1 MVYGI
6 GKNNMPKG
14 WRRKTENNNR
24 IYDLWHGMLRRCYD
38 EKYHEKYPT
47 YKDCYV
53 CDRWLILYNF
63 IEDLPKIDGY
73 ELWLNNPNKH
83 ISLDKDIKSNGNN
96 KCYCLEQ
103 CVFVSNSDNT
113 IQSNKTMNYDF
124 TQKEEYRQKM
134 NPKKVIQYDDSMNII
149 AIYNGIRKAERETG
163 ISRQTISTCCK
174 FYEMN
179 CNEKEWYKKYKM
191 KPQIKAG
198 GYIWKYYNGKC

>member
-6 GKNNMPKG
+6 GKNDMPKG
-14 WRRKTENNNR
+14 WKRKTKNNNR
-24 IYDLWHGMLRRCYD
+24 AYDLWCGMLRRCYSD
-38 EKYHEKYPT
+38 KRYKT

-53 CDRWLILYNF
+53 CDRWLILSNF

-134 NPKKVIQYDDSMNII
+134 NPKKVVQYDDSMNII
-149 AIYNGIRKAERETG
+149 AIYDGIRKAERETG